1 MWDYCVFLPLVKRHI
16 YLRKILKTEVKQ
28 MKNTM
33 KKLFPVLLSMVMVL
47 SLVACSDDTSAQ
59 QDTQNSQTT
68 ETSVTDLWADAI
80 YTEDTEVGEGKNT
93 VAVTVMAEEKSIVIT
108 LKTDEENFG
117 QALRKSG
124 FVEGSEGDY
133 GLYISHVN
141 GIKAVYEEDS
151 AYWAFLDGEGNY
163 MNYGVDDAQLT
174 GNDAYQLVYTP
185 A

>member
-1 MWDYCVFLPLVKRHI
+1 
-16 YLRKILKTEVKQ
+16 

-47 SLVACSDDTSAQ
+47 SLVACSDDTSSQQDAQ
-59 QDTQNSQTT
+59 QNSRTTQTV
-68 ETSVTDLWADAI
+68 ETGLWAAAI
-80 YTEDTEVGEGKNT
+80 YTEDTEVGEGENI
-93 VAVTVMAEEKSIVIT
+93 VAVTVSAEEKSIVIT

-124 FVEGSEGDY
+124 FVEGSESDY

-141 GIKAVYEEDS
+141 GIKAIYEEDN

-163 MNYGVDDAQLT
+163 MSYGVDEAELT

>member
-1 MWDYCVFLPLVKRHI
+1 
-16 YLRKILKTEVKQ
+16 

-33 KKLFPVLLSMVMVL
+33 RKLFPVLLSMAMVL
-47 SLVACSDDTSAQ
+47 SLVACSEDSSAQ
-59 QDTQNSQTT
+59 QDTQNTQTAGT
-68 ETSVTDLWADAI
+68 GLWADAI

-93 VAVTVMAEEKSIVIT
+93 VAVTVTAAEKSIVIT

-117 QALRKSG
+117 RALRKSG

-141 GIKAVYEEDS
+141 GIKAVYEEDN
-151 AYWAFLDGEGNY
+151 AYWSFLDGEGNY

>member
-1 MWDYCVFLPLVKRHI
+1 
-16 YLRKILKTEVKQ
+16 

-47 SLVACSDDTSAQ
+47 SLVACSGDTSAQ
-59 QDTQNSQTT
+59 QNNQST
-68 ETSVTDLWADAI
+68 EIVTAALWADAI

-93 VAVTVMAEEKSIVIT
+93 VAVTVTVAEKSVVIT
-108 LKTDEENFG
+108 LKTDEETFG
-117 QALRKSG
+117 RALRKSG

-141 GIKAVYEEDS
+141 GIKAVYEEDN

-163 MNYGVDDAQLT
+163 MNYSVDDAQLT

>member
-1 MWDYCVFLPLVKRHI
+1 
-16 YLRKILKTEVKQ
+16 

-33 KKLFPVLLSMVMVL
+33 KRFFPVLLSMVMVL
-47 SLVACSDDTSAQ
+47 SLVACSDDASSQ
-59 QDTQNSQTT
+59 QDTQQN
-68 ETSVTDLWADAI
+68 TDASLWADAI
-80 YTEDTEVGEGKNT
+80 YTEDTETGTGKNT
-93 VAVTVMAEEKSIVIT
+93 VAVTVTAEEKSVVIT

-124 FVEGSEGDY
+124 FVQGSEGDY

-141 GIKAVYEEDS
+141 GIKAVYEEDN

-163 MNYGVDDAQLT
+163 MSYSVDEAQLS
-174 GNDAYQLVYTP
+174 GNDAFQLVYTP